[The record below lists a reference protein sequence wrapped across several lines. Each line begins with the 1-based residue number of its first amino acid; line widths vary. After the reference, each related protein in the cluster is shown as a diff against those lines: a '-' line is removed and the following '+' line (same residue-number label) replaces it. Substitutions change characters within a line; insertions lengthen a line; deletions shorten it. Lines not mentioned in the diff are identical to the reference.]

1 MNQPFAQMSSDK
13 VKSFGNQFLSGHI
26 NKQFRIM
33 YTQSLALAPF
43 ESGENTYEP
52 SSDEYLSQAD
62 FITHADLHEANI
74 FGIF

>member
-1 MNQPFAQMSSDK
+1 
-13 VKSFGNQFLSGHI
+13 
-26 NKQFRIM
+26 M